1 MTRTEEE
8 AASAIAV
15 VAAMVA
21 WASMVAWAQGL
32 CLGGARSRM
41 RLAQALALYCG
52 PGHRVSLDGAVALL
66 RWFDV
71 FAVFASESL
80 PSLLNSPL
88 QCVCACFNVG
98 HKLQYEP
105 GSATDAKP
113 RVVENTQQS
122 WFEKPEH
129 GACS

>member
-1 MTRTEEE
+1 VCERERVCVCVC
-8 AASAIAV
+8 V
-15 VAAMVA
+15 VV
-21 WASMVAWAQGL
+21 WL
-32 CLGGARSRM
+32 CGCVVVWLCGCVVVCVCVSRYM
-41 RLAQALALYCG
+41 AQALALYCG

-98 HKLQYEP
+98 HKQ
-105 GSATDAKP
+105 T
-113 RVVENTQQS
+113 
-122 WFEKPEH
+122 
-129 GACS
+129 

>member
-41 RLAQALALYCG
+41 RHSTLAQALALDCG
-52 PGHRVSLDGAVALL
+52 PGHRGSRDGAGALW

-71 FAVFASESL
+71 CAVCASESWLDWLPTKGL

-88 QCVCACFNVG
+88 QCVCAW
-98 HKLQYEP
+98 HKQ
-105 GSATDAKP
+105 T
-113 RVVENTQQS
+113 
-122 WFEKPEH
+122 
-129 GACS
+129 

>member
-8 AASAIAV
+8 EASAIAV

-21 WASMVAWAQGL
+21 WASMAAWAQGL

-41 RLAQALALYCG
+41 RHSTLAQALALYCG
-52 PGHRVSLDGAVALL
+52 PGHRGSLDGAVALL

-71 FAVFASESL
+71 FAVFASESWLDWLPTKGL

-88 QCVCACFNVG
+88 QCVCACWAQTNM
-98 HKLQYEP
+98 KLKRETSSRDP
-105 GSATDAKP
+105 EDAA
-113 RVVENTQQS
+113 N
-122 WFEKPEH
+122 
-129 GACS
+129 

>member
-52 PGHRVSLDGAVALL
+52 PGHRGSLDGAVALL

-71 FAVFASESL
+71 FAVFASESWLDWLPTKGL

-88 QCVCACFNVG
+88 QCVCACLGTNK
-98 HKLQYEP
+98 HE
-105 GSATDAKP
+105 
-113 RVVENTQQS
+113 TQKRNEFARS
-122 WFEKPEH
+122 
-129 GACS
+129 

>member
-71 FAVFASESL
+71 FAVFASENL

-88 QCVCACFNVG
+88 QCVCACWAQTNM
-98 HKLQYEP
+98 KL
-105 GSATDAKP
+105 
-113 RVVENTQQS
+113 NTLNAFLNKNS
-122 WFEKPEH
+122 GLKGEIFFAP
-129 GACS
+129 CRSN

>member
-1 MTRTEEE
+1 M
-8 AASAIAV
+8 
-15 VAAMVA
+15 
-21 WASMVAWAQGL
+21 
-32 CLGGARSRM
+32 
-41 RLAQALALYCG
+41 AQALALYCG

-98 HKLQYEP
+98 HKQNMKLKRETSSRDPEDEP
-105 GSATDAKP
+105 ISA
-113 RVVENTQQS
+113 
-122 WFEKPEH
+122 
-129 GACS
+129 

>member
-41 RLAQALALYCG
+41 AQALALYCG
-52 PGHRVSLDGAVALL
+52 PGHRGSLDGAVALL

-88 QCVCACFNVG
+88 HVCTNK
-98 HKLQYEP
+98 HE
-105 GSATDAKP
+105 
-113 RVVENTQQS
+113 TQKRNEFARS
-122 WFEKPEH
+122 
-129 GACS
+129 

>member
-8 AASAIAV
+8 EASAIAV

-52 PGHRVSLDGAVALL
+52 PGHRGSLDGAVALL
-66 RWFDV
+66 HWFDV
-71 FAVFASESL
+71 FTVFASESWLDWLPTKGL
-80 PSLLNSPL
+80 PSLLIELNSPL
-88 QCVCACFNVG
+88 QCVCACWAQTNM
-98 HKLQYEP
+98 KLKRKTSSRDPE
-105 GSATDAKP
+105 DAA
-113 RVVENTQQS
+113 N
-122 WFEKPEH
+122 
-129 GACS
+129 

>member
-41 RLAQALALYCG
+41 AQALALYCG

-80 PSLLNSPL
+80 LDWLPTKGLPSLLIELNSPI
-88 QCVCACFNVG
+88 QCVCACWA
-98 HKLQYEP
+98 Q
-105 GSATDAKP
+105 T
-113 RVVENTQQS
+113 T
-122 WFEKPEH
+122 
-129 GACS
+129 

>member
-8 AASAIAV
+8 EASALAV

-41 RLAQALALYCG
+41 RHSTLAQALALYCG
-52 PGHRVSLDGAVALL
+52 PGHRGSLDGAVALL

-80 PSLLNSPL
+80 PSLLTSPL

-98 HKLQYEP
+98 HKQ
-105 GSATDAKP
+105 T
-113 RVVENTQQS
+113 
-122 WFEKPEH
+122 
-129 GACS
+129 

>member
-41 RLAQALALYCG
+41 AQALALYCG

-98 HKLQYEP
+98 HKQTE
-105 GSATDAKP
+105 
-113 RVVENTQQS
+113 TQKRNEFARS
-122 WFEKPEH
+122 
-129 GACS
+129 

>member
-8 AASAIAV
+8 AASA
-15 VAAMVA
+15 
-21 WASMVAWAQGL
+21 MVAWAQGL

-71 FAVFASESL
+71 FAVFASENL

-88 QCVCACFNVG
+88 QCVCACWAQTNM
-98 HKLQYEP
+98 KLKRETSSRDP
-105 GSATDAKP
+105 EDAA
-113 RVVENTQQS
+113 N
-122 WFEKPEH
+122 
-129 GACS
+129 

>member
-8 AASAIAV
+8 EASAIAV

-41 RLAQALALYCG
+41 RHSTLAQALALYCG
-52 PGHRVSLDGAVALL
+52 PGHRGSLDGAVALL

-71 FAVFASESL
+71 FAVFASESWLDWLPTKGL
-80 PSLLNSPL
+80 PSLLNNPL
-88 QCVCACFNVG
+88 RMRLCMLGTNK
-98 HKLQYEP
+98 HNE
-105 GSATDAKP
+105 
-113 RVVENTQQS
+113 TQKRNEFARS
-122 WFEKPEH
+122 
-129 GACS
+129 

>member
-8 AASAIAV
+8 EASAIAV

-41 RLAQALALYCG
+41 RHSTLAQALALYCG
-52 PGHRVSLDGAVALL
+52 PGHRGSLDGAVALL

-71 FAVFASESL
+71 FAVFASENL

-88 QCVCACFNVG
+88 QCVCACWAQTNM
-98 HKLQYEP
+98 KL
-105 GSATDAKP
+105 
-113 RVVENTQQS
+113 RVRAILKTSQLKS
-122 WFEKPEH
+122 
-129 GACS
+129 GAAL

>member
-52 PGHRVSLDGAVALL
+52 PGHRGSLDGAVALL

-80 PSLLNSPL
+80 LDWLPTKGLPSLLIELNSYSMRL
-88 QCVCACFNVG
+88 CMLGTNK
-98 HKLQYEP
+98 HE
-105 GSATDAKP
+105 
-113 RVVENTQQS
+113 TQKRNEFARS
-122 WFEKPEH
+122 
-129 GACS
+129 